1 MFSTVPNRFKYRQN
15 ACLKDIVYKMFSAVP
30 NRFKYACLKDIVFKM
45 FSAVPNRFKYRQ
57 NACFIDIAP
66 GSYTSRTSDLIIW

>member
-1 MFSTVPNRFKYRQN
+1 
-15 ACLKDIVYKMFSAVP
+15 
-30 NRFKYACLKDIVFKM
+30 M

-57 NACFIDIAP
+57 TACVRDIAP